1 MFLCSGRLSVRTHA
15 FHVCK
20 RGSIPLPSTIIAPLA
35 QSGLRRRP
43 VTAEITGSN
52 PVRCAKFM
60 LSWMSGLNQHPAKV
74 SSVVIWTVGS
84 NPTLNAKFERHIAWI
99 LPSQEALGPAT
110 CLSPKR
116 FGCLR
121 ILWPAGWEVEW
132 YQRVVVFKPKG
143 RWQCDNGTRREV
155 GGSRVWWKTNWWVKT
170 CWPNF
175 WCGTITTGVCRAI
188 NSCIG
193 GRAAHCI
200 GLQIRKTVSSNLTRY
215 SNFF

>member
-1 MFLCSGRLSVRTHA
+1 
-15 FHVCK
+15 
-20 RGSIPLPSTIIAPLA
+20 
-35 QSGLRRRP
+35 
-43 VTAEITGSN
+43 
-52 PVRCAKFM
+52 
-60 LSWMSGLNQHPAKV
+60 MSGLNQHPAKV

-121 ILWPAGWEVEW
+121 ILWPAGWEVQW
-132 YQRVVVFKPKG
+132 HVRVVVFKPKG
-143 RWQCDNGTRREV
+143 RWQCVNGTRREV

-175 WCGTITTGVCRAI
+175 WCGTITTGVRRAYKNI
-188 NSCIG
+188 LTPFEMVPWSVGVIHLKGSIPECVSICFYVG
-193 GRAAHCI
+193 VTRKARE
-200 GLQIRKTVSSNLTRY
+200 QIANLFDAGSTPVTY
-215 SNFF
+215 SKF

>member
-1 MFLCSGRLSVRTHA
+1 MTDSSLFSTVSEVCFHIVCSVRLSVRTLA
-15 FHVCK
+15 FHAGK
-20 RGSIPLPSTIIAPLA
+20 TSSILVPSTKYAPLA

-74 SSVVIWTVGS
+74 SPVVIWAVGS

-99 LPSQEALGPAT
+99 LPLQKALDPAT

-121 ILWPAGWEVEW
+121 IL
-132 YQRVVVFKPKG
+132 
-143 RWQCDNGTRREV
+143 
-155 GGSRVWWKTNWWVKT
+155 
-170 CWPNF
+170 
-175 WCGTITTGVCRAI
+175 
-188 NSCIG
+188 
-193 GRAAHCI
+193 
-200 GLQIRKTVSSNLTRY
+200 
-215 SNFF
+215 